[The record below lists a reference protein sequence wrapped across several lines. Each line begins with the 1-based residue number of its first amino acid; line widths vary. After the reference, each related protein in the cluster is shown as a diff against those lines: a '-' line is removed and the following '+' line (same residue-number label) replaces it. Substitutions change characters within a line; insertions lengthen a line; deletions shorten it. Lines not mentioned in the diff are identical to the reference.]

1 MKFKK
6 AMTGLAIGSLLFLGA
21 CGQNQEIAST
31 TAGRIR
37 QDEFYERLK
46 TNPSPSGGTY
56 GEIVLQQMLLEDILE
71 QAYGD
76 QVSDEEVQAEI
87 DDVAE
92 AQGGREALEETL
104 ANSPTDMADLEQSI
118 KMNLMIR
125 AAVADRADFSEE
137 DVREHYDSQVPEGTR
152 MAHILVDEEQEAKDI
167 IEELNDGADF
177 AELAEERSQDP
188 GSASNGGEYELET
201 GRFVPEVEEAAMS
214 LDEGEITEEPV
225 ESSFGYHVIKLL
237 EKGEKEDFEDA
248 KEEATNN
255 YVEDELLRNPQVV
268 NSIMTELVQEANV
281 NIADSDLQNAMAPFL
296 SEPQVEEE
304 DPDQEESDGEEE
316 DQEEGQDQEEDQ
328 DNGDDEGQDD
338 DQDDDGQD
346 DSDQDDGDQENDD
359 QAENEADD
367 QDNNEG

>member
-1 MKFKK
+1 
-6 AMTGLAIGSLLFLGA
+6 
-21 CGQNQEIAST
+21 
-31 TAGRIR
+31 
-37 QDEFYERLK
+37 
-46 TNPSPSGGTY
+46 
-56 GEIVLQQMLLEDILE
+56 
-71 QAYGD
+71 
-76 QVSDEEVQAEI
+76 
-87 DDVAE
+87 
-92 AQGGREALEETL
+92 
-104 ANSPTDMADLEQSI
+104 
-118 KMNLMIR
+118 
-125 AAVADRADFSEE
+125 
-137 DVREHYDSQVPEGTR
+137 
-152 MAHILVDEEQEAKDI
+152 MAHILVEEEQEAKDI

-177 AELAEERSQDP
+177 AELAEEHSQDP

-304 DPDQEESDGEEE
+304 DPDQEESDEEE
-316 DQEEGQDQEEDQ
+316 DQEDGQDQEEDQ
-328 DNGDDEGQDD
+328 DNGDDEGQDQD
-338 DQDDDGQD
+338 GDQEDDGQD
-346 DSDQDDGDQENDD
+346 DNDQDDGDQDKDN
-359 QAENEADD
+359 QAENEEDD